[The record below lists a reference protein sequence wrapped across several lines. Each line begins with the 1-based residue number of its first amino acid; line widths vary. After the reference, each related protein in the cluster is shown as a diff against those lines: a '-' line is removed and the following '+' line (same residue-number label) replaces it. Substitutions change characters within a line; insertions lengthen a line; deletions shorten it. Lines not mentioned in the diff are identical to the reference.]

1 MRARE
6 KKKKK
11 RRINKMKFPKKMMSI
26 KELVELGYSKAFLIR
41 IAHHKLSNKYIRR
54 TSSASNAK
62 ILFDVETL
70 DKLLQS
76 GEVR

>member
-1 MRARE
+1 
-6 KKKKK
+6 
-11 RRINKMKFPKKMMSI
+11 MKFPKKIMSI
-26 KELVELGYSKAFLIR
+26 KELVELGYSKTFLIR